1 MKEYTE
7 KELTLKAE
15 AYCAAAER
23 CPSDVR
29 AKLRQWGSDE
39 PATAAVMAHL
49 FKERYL
55 DENRYCVAFVRDKY
69 RFNQWG
75 RLKIVQALRM
85 KQLPDEAIDAGLRKI
100 NEEEYTDLLRQLLRQ
115 KEKGVRAANDY
126 ERRAK
131 LMRFAAGKG
140 FALDEIQQCLR
151 HLHADEFME

>member
-23 CPSDVR
+23 CPADVQ
-29 AKLRQWGSDE
+29 AKLCQWGSDE
-39 PATAAVMAHL
+39 PTAAAVMAHL
-49 FKERYL
+49 FQERYL
-55 DENRYCVAFVRDKY
+55 DESRYCVAFVRDKY

-85 KQLPDEAIDAGLRKI
+85 KRLPDEAIDTG
-100 NEEEYTDLLRQLLRQ
+100 LLRQLLRQ
-115 KEKGVRAANDY
+115 KEKSIRTANDY

-131 LMRFAAGKG
+131 LMRYAAGKG
-140 FALDEIQQCLR
+140 FTVDEIQQCLR
-151 HLHADEFME
+151 HLDADEFME

>member
-23 CPSDVR
+23 CPADVQ
-29 AKLRQWGSDE
+29 AKLSQWGSDE
-39 PATAAVMAHL
+39 PTAAAVMAHL
-49 FKERYL
+49 FQERYL
-55 DENRYCVAFVRDKY
+55 DESRYCVAFVRDKY

-85 KQLPDEAIDAGLRKI
+85 KRLPDEAIDTGLQEI
-100 NEEEYTDLLRQLLRQ
+100 NEEEYTGLLRQLLRQ
-115 KEKGVRAANDY
+115 KEKSIRTANDY

-131 LMRFAAGKG
+131 LMRYAAGKG
-140 FALDEIQQCLR
+140 FTVDEIQQCLR
-151 HLHADEFME
+151 HLDADEFME

>member
-23 CPSDVR
+23 CPADVQ
-29 AKLRQWGSDE
+29 AKLCQWGSDE
-39 PATAAVMAHL
+39 PTAAAVMAHL
-49 FKERYL
+49 FQERYL
-55 DENRYCVAFVRDKY
+55 DESRYCVAFVRDKY

-85 KQLPDEAIDAGLRKI
+85 KRLPDEAIDTGLQEI
-100 NEEEYTDLLRQLLRQ
+100 NEEEYTGLLRQLLRQ
-115 KEKGVRAANDY
+115 KEKSIRTANDY

-131 LMRFAAGKG
+131 LMRYAAGKG
-140 FALDEIQQCLR
+140 FTVDEIQQCLR
-151 HLHADEFME
+151 HLDADEFME